1 MLPRI
6 EPGLIGPN
14 SLLIKSR
21 EFSGVGSISSLLSV
35 DVMELLRLRKGS
47 VVVLDVFVSFW
58 GSFVDVRCWCLSKVD
73 TVGMDFERVLN
84 VKLSFSLSLLSSSSS
99 TSEKYF
105 SISSLLFKDMNIA
118 FI

>member
-47 VVVLDVFVSFW
+47 VVEI
-58 GSFVDVRCWCLSKVD
+58 KKYQYK
-73 TVGMDFERVLN
+73 EN
-84 VKLSFSLSLLSSSSS
+84 KNPVKK
-99 TSEKYF
+99 EKKEEIY
-105 SISSLLFKDMNIA
+105 I
-118 FI
+118 